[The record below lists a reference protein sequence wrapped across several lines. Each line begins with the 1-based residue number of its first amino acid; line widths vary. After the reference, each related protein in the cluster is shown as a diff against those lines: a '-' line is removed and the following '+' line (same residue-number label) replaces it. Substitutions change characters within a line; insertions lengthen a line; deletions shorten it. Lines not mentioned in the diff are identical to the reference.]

1 MKDKKNIEKL
11 MGEIVSVIGDQK
23 MQPFFISVYNLRKKI
38 KFKIKNKKIT
48 WKSIYLE

>member
-1 MKDKKNIEKL
+1 LRDKKNIEKL

-38 KFKIKNKKIT
+38 RIKNKNKKIT
-48 WKSIYLE
+48 